1 MKRQLLT
8 LSIITALTACGSDDN
23 ILNPAEAPSIS
34 GDLSGVATK
43 AADASGTM
51 KVFDLNPGESLVYPE
66 SFEGTYGSFE
76 INAAGEWE
84 YTLYTGSAEHPDIT
98 ALVKAGLPDLK
109 ESFTVTTADSTQQVI
124 TLTVRGIDVPATFK
138 GDIANRIVQRDTGK
152 GSVEG
157 TITVSDANPE
167 EAFFAELDEPIA
179 TLYGATTF
187 DSTTGAWTYDLDE
200 ENEAVIALAPDESLE
215 DVFTIKSLDGTEQVV
230 TVLVLGSE
238 PIPAS
243 FEPFSNLTII
253 NDVNFSAVFS
263 VDAESFTS
271 SIAVQDPNYQEAAMK
286 AENAISTTYGSVTVD
301 ENGIWTYNID
311 YTKDGISDLYFSG
324 ANDAPPSATDSFA
337 LTSVDGTQAFVSVT
351 LQGAEL
357 VPAVIS
363 GFPTL
368 DDEGVSSSAVNANVA
383 SVSGKLL
390 IDDTNFGQ
398 SSFMPETI
406 DGIYGAFTIIE
417 GGDWTYTLNDSSIA
431 ALQSNSLTLPFN
443 EEISVSSFDG
453 TTQMVSVSIVALEP
467 GNFGLRA
474 GDSDG
479 KDGKWV
485 IDMPDTTSTVGK
497 ATFTMRFPEDSAK
510 DVKLVFHGSKYKP
523 TELHRTLLALT
534 VRANGEL
541 RLNNSTG
548 NGKYFTL
555 NDTVVKGQP
564 VPVELTWDASS
575 GRLANLSLKINDT
588 FISSDD
594 ITVGQDGTFVSLATA
609 AATGLQAAGPAFF
622 EIQTKGGNSF
632 DIDDLKVYE
641 FNDGYNELLIE
652 KFDGDDIFESS
663 SISLDYQS
671 SNTSSNST
679 STGVVFP
686 TNLAL
691 KVGDSDGKD
700 GKWVIDMPDTAS
712 TVGKA
717 TFTML
722 FPNDSAKDAKL
733 VFHGSKYKPTELHR
747 TLLALTVRANGE
759 LRLNNSTGNGKYF
772 TLNDT
777 VVKGQPVPVELTWD
791 ASSGRLAI
799 LSLKINGTFISADDI
814 TFYENGTFD
823 SLATAAATGLQA
835 TGPAFFEIQT
845 KGGNNFIIDD
855 FKVYSDVN
863 GWTNILSDNFNNQTE
878 DTNVSLDYQS
888 SNTSENSTTI
898 AVSIDNEIIVD

>member
-8 LSIITALTACGSDDN
+8 LSIVTALTACGSDDN

-51 KVFDLNPGESLVYPE
+51 KVFDLNPGESLVYPD
-66 SFEGTYGSFE
+66 SFDGTYGNFE

-109 ESFTVTTADSTQQVI
+109 ESFTVKTADLTQQVI
-124 TLTVRGIDVPATFK
+124 TLTIRGIDVPATFK

-152 GSVEG
+152 GSVDG
-157 TITVSDANPE
+157 VITVSDANPE
-167 EAFFAELDEPIA
+167 EAFFAELEAPIA
-179 TLYGATTF
+179 TLYGTTTF
-187 DSTTGAWTYDLDE
+187 DYSTGAWTYDLDE
-200 ENEAVIALAPDESLE
+200 ENEAVIALAPDESLD

-253 NDVNFSAVFS
+253 DVDSFSAVFS

-286 AENAISTTYGSVTVD
+286 AENGISTTYGSVTVD

-324 ANDAPPSATDSFA
+324 ANDAPPSASDSFF
-337 LTSVDGTQAFVSVT
+337 LTSVDGTQALVSVT

-357 VPAVIS
+357 VPAIIS

-368 DDEGVSSSAVNANVA
+368 DDDGVSSSAVNMNVT

-575 GRLANLSLKINDT
+575 GRLA
-588 FISSDD
+588 
-594 ITVGQDGTFVSLATA
+594 
-609 AATGLQAAGPAFF
+609 
-622 EIQTKGGNSF
+622 
-632 DIDDLKVYE
+632 
-641 FNDGYNELLIE
+641 
-652 KFDGDDIFESS
+652 
-663 SISLDYQS
+663 
-671 SNTSSNST
+671 
-679 STGVVFP
+679 
-686 TNLAL
+686 
-691 KVGDSDGKD
+691 
-700 GKWVIDMPDTAS
+700 
-712 TVGKA
+712 
-717 TFTML
+717 
-722 FPNDSAKDAKL
+722 
-733 VFHGSKYKPTELHR
+733 
-747 TLLALTVRANGE
+747 
-759 LRLNNSTGNGKYF
+759 
-772 TLNDT
+772 
-777 VVKGQPVPVELTWD
+777 
-791 ASSGRLAI
+791 I

-888 SNTSENSTTI
+888 SNTSGNSTTI